1 LASAAGKERRWL
13 YDGSGNAA
21 VDFDFDHDHGFGA
34 PHAHNWDGNTRDQ
47 GNAFSLLPY

>member
-1 LASAAGKERRWL
+1 MRL
-13 YDGSGNAA
+13 YDGIGNAA

-34 PHAHNWDGNTRDQ
+34 PRAHNWDGNIRDK